1 MTCDRR
7 ELSDGAERVRPRPD
21 AADAIRRAAWRVA
34 GAARWALVVG
44 LILLPA
50 RLHAQ
55 LVSSLTLSF
64 ASVSGSL
71 PLTGAGTNSA
81 AVNFGNV
88 SAFNPLTAGVSRTVG
103 ASSYTL
109 STNFGVR
116 ATRTLTGLLS
126 PNYTLKGRLQSAQ
139 TLTWQINGTTM
150 STSDAVI
157 GTLQPYGTTVSHSLS
172 FVVPFSQAAGPVTTV
187 LEITAIAN

>member
-1 MTCDRR
+1 MICDER
-7 ELSDGAERVRPRPD
+7 ESADGAKRARASRH
-21 AADAIRRAAWRVA
+21 AADAIRGAAQRVA
-34 GAARWALVVG
+34 GPVRWALVVG

-55 LVSSLTLSF
+55 LLSSLTLSF

-71 PLTGAGTNSA
+71 PLTGAGTNTA
-81 AVNFGNV
+81 TVNFGNV
-88 SAFNPLTAGVSRTVG
+88 SAFNPVTAGVSRTVG
-103 ASSYTL
+103 ASSHTL

-139 TLTWQINGTTM
+139 PLTWQINGTTM
-150 STSDAVI
+150 STTDAVI
-157 GTLQPYGTTVSHSLS
+157 GTSQPYGTTVSHSLS
-172 FVVPFSQAAGPVTTV
+172 FVVPFSQAAGSVTTV